1 MTRTRKGRI
10 GTHAKKNKV
19 GPMGSKAFSDHAKK
33 QATEQYAKGVGGPGK
48 FRDANVKRIQERG
61 GAPDERVV
69 TACKKE
75 TQKAKDEGRN
85 PRFKL
90 KKNGKGVLV
99 FPTPNGA
106 KMSNGL
112 LFAKAAGYAS
122 TKRLRHA
129 KNNNGGKGMTLD
141 MHPSLINPNRTYR
154 GKPTLKNGWDR
165 LAFSMSF

>member
-1 MTRTRKGRI
+1 MTRTRKG
-10 GTHAKKNKV
+10 TYTNKKKV
-19 GPMGSKAFSDHAKK
+19 GSKGSKAFSDHAKK

-75 TQKAKDEGRN
+75 IQKAKDEERN

-106 KMSNGL
+106 AMSNGL
-112 LFAKAAGYAS
+112 LFAKAAGYQC
-122 TKRLRHA
+122 TVCLRHA
-129 KNNNGGKGMTLD
+129 QNNTGKGMTLD